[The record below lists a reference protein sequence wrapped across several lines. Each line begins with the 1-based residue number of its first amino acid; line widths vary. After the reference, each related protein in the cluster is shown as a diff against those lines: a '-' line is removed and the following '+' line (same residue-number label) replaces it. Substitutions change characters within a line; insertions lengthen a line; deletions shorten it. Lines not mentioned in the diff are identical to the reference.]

1 MEEISFDWTADDF
14 VWPYGTYLT
23 QIPTLEAARRALGP
37 VSQTVRQARSR
48 LYWRD
53 GEIRNRGRLRLGMHD
68 RGEEYVF
75 ANGNL
80 HGDDRHGQSVHL
92 PLHVKVLRL
101 KTLRLGPGEVYDI
114 TSSHTYWP
122 RLHYREELYVYM
134 HVDRL
139 VVAPGAVLQ
148 VRGNV
153 LVLTCDEAVADAPA
167 SFPEASLLDV
177 RILGTDHPAFSQF
190 RRAPAEPGRVG
201 QNGDPG
207 RSVAPPRPRPS
218 IFGPIHPPSPTNEA
232 ATDGGDGAAGADG
245 THGQN
250 GGMCMLAAIHLGKLT
265 GFPPGGLCIFGQ
277 AGAGRP
283 GASGGDG
290 GAGGNGGSAPQAP
303 GRGGHGGDGGTG
315 GHGGNGGLSGHIFV
329 EVPTDATAAVT
340 TIAQDSLGGAPGY
353 GGQGGHPGGGGHRLL
368 LDGTTSADL
377 EPASD
382 GPPGHRGLDGRPGR
396 GRKGPRI
403 HILTPAEKP
412 VHQIS

>member
-1 MEEISFDWTADDF
+1 MEERSFDWTVDDF
-14 VWPYGTYLT
+14 AWPYGTYLT

-37 VSQTVRQARSR
+37 VSQAARQARSR

-53 GEIRNRGRLRLGMHD
+53 GEIRHRGRLRLGMHD

-75 ANGNL
+75 ANGSL

-101 KTLRLGPGEVYDI
+101 KTLRLGPGEVYDM

-122 RLHYREELYVYM
+122 GLHYREELYVYM

-153 LVLTCDEAVADAPA
+153 LVLACDEVVAEAPA
-167 SFPEASLLDV
+167 SVPGASLLDV
-177 RILGTDHPAFSQF
+177 RVLGTDHPAFSQL
-190 RRAPAEPGRVG
+190 RRAPAEPGRAG
-201 QNGDPG
+201 HNGAPG
-207 RSVAPPRPRPS
+207 RSAVPPRPRPS
-218 IFGPIHPPSPTNEA
+218 IFGPIHAPGPLNES
-232 ATDGGDGAAGADG
+232 ATDGGDGAAGTDG

-250 GGMCMLAAIHLGKLT
+250 GGMCMLAAIRLGQLT
-265 GFPPGGLCIFGQ
+265 GFPPGGLRIFGQ

-283 GASGGDG
+283 GGPGGDG
-290 GAGGNGGSAPQAP
+290 GAGGDGGSAPQDP
-303 GRGGHGGDGGTG
+303 GRGGHGGNGGAG

-329 EVPTDATAAVT
+329 EVPADATAAVT
-340 TIAQDSLGGAPGY
+340 TSAPDSLGGAPGPGGP
-353 GGQGGHPGGGGHRLL
+353 GGQPGCGGRRLQ
-368 LDGTTSADL
+368 LDGTTSAEL
-377 EPASD
+377 EPAAD
-382 GPPGHRGLDGRPGR
+382 GRPGCRGLSGRPGR

-403 HILTPAEKP
+403 HVLTPAEEP
-412 VHQIS
+412 VQQTG